1 MNAKNLDYLKDGLKY
16 LGFGKDLHQELEKQ
30 LQKQAPGFSL
40 RHQVSHYRSTMDYL
54 LHFKRSEASGLYFFN
69 KYEATLKPD
78 ESAQYRSQTFYINQN
93 SGITAR
99 EAYNLL
105 SGRAVHKEL
114 VNAEGQPYRAWL
126 QLDPENTGERGQHK
140 IRQFHDNYGFNLEKT
155 LKWFAIK
162 ELSDPGQKEKLLRSL
177 QKGNV
182 QQVTALQQGQE
193 VKRFIE
199 ASPRYKTINVFDE
212 HLKPVK
218 RETIYRQA
226 ETTERQGQS
235 RQQERKNE
243 LPQQELTQRSPRR
256 GLSL

>member
-1 MNAKNLDYLKDGLKY
+1 M
-16 LGFGKDLHQELEKQ
+16 
-30 LQKQAPGFSL
+30 
-40 RHQVSHYRSTMDYL
+40 
-54 LHFKRSEASGLYFFN
+54 
-69 KYEATLKPD
+69 
-78 ESAQYRSQTFYINQN
+78 
-93 SGITAR
+93 
-99 EAYNLL
+99 
-105 SGRAVHKEL
+105 HKEL